1 MLPWILCG
9 IFAVIIIALAV
20 KIRVMQKSMDE
31 ICDSISEHL
40 CSDTNQL
47 VTVSSS
53 DKHVRHLASEIAKQ
67 LAELR
72 RQRRQY
78 ISGDRELKE
87 AVTNISHDL
96 RTPLTAICGYMEL
109 LEAEELT
116 APAKHYVAQIGSR
129 AEALKALTE
138 ELFRYSVISSVSDLQ
153 YEKVNVGR
161 VLEDTLISFYGAL
174 EQKRIVPEITLSE
187 GEIVRLLDP
196 SALSRIFGN
205 IIANAVKYSDGDFAV
220 TMTEK
225 GEITFSNTASAL
237 SSVEVGRL
245 FDRFYTVDSARK
257 STGLGLSIAKLLTER
272 MGGSV
277 SAEYQSDVLTIRLS
291 FAELENQK
299 VAQSWKGSLWEAMS
313 ST

>member
-9 IFAVIIIALAV
+9 VLAVTVIALAV

-31 ICDSISEHL
+31 ICDCISEHL

-53 DKHVRHLASEIAKQ
+53 DRHVRHLASEIAKQ

-96 RTPLTAICGYMEL
+96 RTPLTAICGYLEL
-109 LEAEELT
+109 LEAEEMT
-116 APAKHYVAQIGSR
+116 APAKRYVAQIESR

-138 ELFRYSVISSVSDLQ
+138 ELFRYSVISSVSDLK

-174 EQKRIVPEITLSE
+174 EQKRVVPEITLFE

-220 TMTEK
+220 SMTET
-225 GEITFSNTASAL
+225 GEVAFSNTASAL

-272 MGGSV
+272 MGGSI
-277 SAEYQSDVLTIRLS
+277 SAEYRSNVLTIRLS
-291 FAELENQK
+291 FAEPENQK
-299 VAQSWKGSLWEAMS
+299 GL
-313 ST
+313 